1 MKIRNAILA
10 VLLSASAYIAC
21 TPLPE
26 VSDRPFAE
34 EIVGDDNLDAAAMA
48 CDAGADIDLCRLLRP

>member
-1 MKIRNAILA
+1 MTRRVLLA
-10 VLLSASAYIAC
+10 VLLTASAYAAC
-21 TPLPE
+21 TPMPE

-48 CDAGADIDLCRLLRP
+48 CEAGADIDLCRLIRP